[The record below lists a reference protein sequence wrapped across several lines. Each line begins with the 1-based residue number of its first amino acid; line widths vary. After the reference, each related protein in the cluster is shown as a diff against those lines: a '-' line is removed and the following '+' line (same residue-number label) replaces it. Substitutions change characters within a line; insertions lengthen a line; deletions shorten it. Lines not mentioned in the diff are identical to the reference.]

1 MRNPTILTVSKVKR
15 YFGTVSFQAPN
26 KLGTVQFSIISQT
39 PRSTVNSNLL
49 ELMGF
54 FRFDK
59 KMERLCRIHAK
70 ERNKRTEERI
80 AQGRYA
86 QWVECSGILSF

>member
-15 YFGTVSFQAPN
+15 YFGTLSFQAPN

-54 FRFDK
+54 LGLIKRWKDCVESTPK
-59 KMERLCRIHAK
+59 KETK
-70 ERNKRTEERI
+70 EPKKESPK
-80 AQGRYA
+80 
-86 QWVECSGILSF
+86 VDMPSGLNVQEY